1 MPSRSEIT
9 YFGAGPAL
17 LPTDVLEK
25 AAQALIDYEHTGL
38 GIAEHSHRSEL
49 ATNIINEAKADLASY
64 IDIPEDYEVL
74 FMQGGGSGEFSATL
88 YNLVG
93 AWVAKKKAQIVANL
107 KAPEDDPRV
116 EQELRNAVEKELKTD
131 YIVTGG
137 WSQKASEEAK
147 RLLGP
152 EHVNIV
158 ADARQINDG
167 KYGKIPEESTWNLS
181 KDAALVYYCDNET
194 VDGVEFPAFPQS
206 LTPGT
211 DGEGPIVVADM
222 SSNILSRR
230 IPVRNF
236 SVIFFGAQ
244 KNLGCTG
251 VTVVIIKKSLLPP
264 KTPQPPAALLRRLGL
279 PIPPI
284 IFSYETIAKNN
295 SLYNTLSIFDVY
307 IAGQVLKKSLSTYSK
322 VEGQEAVSAK
332 KAELIYGALDA
343 HPDVYRVV
351 PDKSVRSRMNI
362 CFRVTKNGDTDGTE
376 KAFLKEATAQGL
388 TGLKGHRSV
397 GGIRASSYNSIHLEG
412 AEKLAKFIETPK
424 TVTGDDVLELH
435 VHGGSATVKAVLA
448 AIPKCSATHRIRYAE
463 PGEFTKRAF
472 FNDRLDLAQIESLS
486 DTLAAETEQQR
497 RAAVRGNSGALGRQ
511 YEAWREQ
518 LLLAR
523 GEIEALIDFSE
534 DQHFDESQAEL
545 LQNVTAQVARM
556 LHSIELHEQGSQ
568 RSELLR
574 NGIRIALLG
583 PPNVGK
589 SSLMNLIVGR
599 EASIVSGEAGT
610 TRDIV
615 EASLDIR
622 GYLCSFA
629 DTAGFRSKGS
639 RVINGADSGAIGA
652 VEEEGIRRAKQ
663 RAQDSDLVIVL
674 ASVEDGQDGP
684 FLQYDQETLDL
695 AAGAEDCV
703 VVINKQD
710 AIEKEEFEKLVQDFR
725 KTVRIQAPKLAAAEF
740 VSVSCKEA
748 QAGTWESKDPG
759 GIQAVITKLVA
770 SFEKMTSMPVDLQDL
785 LGVTERQRQLLVK
798 CRQHLEDFMT
808 EAAPEEGLDADAV
821 LAAEYL
827 RYAANCLAR
836 ITGRDEFG
844 DVEDVL
850 GVIFEK

>member
-74 FMQGGGSGEFSATL
+74 FMQGGGSGEFSATM

-93 AWVAKKKAQIVANL
+93 AWVTKKKAQIVANL

-158 ADARQINDG
+158 ADARQINNG

-181 KDAALVYYCDNET
+181 KEAALVYYCDNET

-206 LTPGT
+206 LTPGP

-264 KTPQPPAALLRRLGL
+264 KTPQPPPALLRRLGL

-307 IAGQVLKKSLSTYSK
+307 IAGQVLKKSLSTYNK

-343 HPDVYRVV
+343 HHDVYRVV

-397 GGIRASSYNSIHLEG
+397 GGIRASSYNSISLEG
-412 AEKLAKFIETPK
+412 AEKLAKFIETF
-424 TVTGDDVLELH
+424 
-435 VHGGSATVKAVLA
+435 AT
-448 AIPKCSATHRIRYAE
+448 S
-463 PGEFTKRAF
+463 
-472 FNDRLDLAQIESLS
+472 
-486 DTLAAETEQQR
+486 
-497 RAAVRGNSGALGRQ
+497 
-511 YEAWREQ
+511 
-518 LLLAR
+518 
-523 GEIEALIDFSE
+523 
-534 DQHFDESQAEL
+534 
-545 LQNVTAQVARM
+545 
-556 LHSIELHEQGSQ
+556 
-568 RSELLR
+568 
-574 NGIRIALLG
+574 
-583 PPNVGK
+583 
-589 SSLMNLIVGR
+589 
-599 EASIVSGEAGT
+599 
-610 TRDIV
+610 
-615 EASLDIR
+615 
-622 GYLCSFA
+622 
-629 DTAGFRSKGS
+629 
-639 RVINGADSGAIGA
+639 
-652 VEEEGIRRAKQ
+652 
-663 RAQDSDLVIVL
+663 
-674 ASVEDGQDGP
+674 
-684 FLQYDQETLDL
+684 
-695 AAGAEDCV
+695 
-703 VVINKQD
+703 
-710 AIEKEEFEKLVQDFR
+710 
-725 KTVRIQAPKLAAAEF
+725 
-740 VSVSCKEA
+740 
-748 QAGTWESKDPG
+748 
-759 GIQAVITKLVA
+759 
-770 SFEKMTSMPVDLQDL
+770 
-785 LGVTERQRQLLVK
+785 
-798 CRQHLEDFMT
+798 
-808 EAAPEEGLDADAV
+808 
-821 LAAEYL
+821 
-827 RYAANCLAR
+827 
-836 ITGRDEFG
+836 
-844 DVEDVL
+844 
-850 GVIFEK
+850 